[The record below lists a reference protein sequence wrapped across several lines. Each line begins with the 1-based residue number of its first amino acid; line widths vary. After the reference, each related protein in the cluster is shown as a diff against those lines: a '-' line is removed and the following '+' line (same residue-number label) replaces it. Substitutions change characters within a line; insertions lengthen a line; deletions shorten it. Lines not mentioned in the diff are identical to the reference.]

1 MMLRIERITAL
12 EFKLFFRNWFNIV
25 FALTFP
31 LMMMLLYGSI
41 YGNAPSAALGGHGT
55 VDVCAPAYTCM
66 TIAVTGLLCL
76 PMAVARYRERK
87 ILKRFMAT
95 PIHPLDI
102 LLSQVF
108 VNIAMAAVG
117 MMALIAAGKALYNL
131 QIFGQA
137 LNILAAFV
145 CTALCMFSIGLV
157 IAGVI
162 PDSKAATA
170 VSFLVYFPM
179 LYLSGAIVPVQ
190 ALPAAVQTVSKFIP
204 LTYGVDLF
212 ENVWMGGSL
221 SSCAGDVAV
230 LLAVFAAFTLAAI
243 KLFKWESV

>member
-1 MMLRIERITAL
+1 MVRLERIAAL
-12 EFKLFFRNWFNIV
+12 EFRLFFRNWFNVV
-25 FALTFP
+25 FALVFP
-31 LMMMLLYGSI
+31 VMMLVLFGSI
-41 YGNAPSAALGGHGT
+41 YGNAPQASMGGHGT
-55 VDVCAPAYTCM
+55 VDVSAPAYTCM
-66 TIAVTGLLCL
+66 TIAITGLLCL

-108 VNIAMAAVG
+108 VNIVMAAVG
-117 MMALIAAGKALYNL
+117 MLLLIVLGKVLFNL

-137 LNILAAFV
+137 PEIAVAFL

-170 VSFLVYFPM
+170 ISFLVYFPM
-179 LYLSGAIVPVQ
+179 LYLSGAAIPVS
-190 ALPAAVQTVSKFIP
+190 ALPPAVAAVSKFLP

-212 ENVWMGGSL
+212 EGVWMGGSL
-221 SSCAGDVAV
+221 SAYAGDIAI
-230 LLAVFAAFTLAAI
+230 LLAVFVVFTLAAI
-243 KLFKWESV
+243 KLFKWESN